1 MGWIE
6 ADGEVTMSTFNG
18 TSIAD
23 LIKGTALADVINGNG
38 GNDSLYG
45 LGGNDTINGG
55 AGNDYLSGGDGND
68 ILIGGAGVNDLY
80 GGAGNDTFTMSS
92 RLSGGF
98 SDDLVYDMH
107 DGDKVDV
114 SAWGI
119 SDFSQIQAVMGID
132 YYGAAINAYYNG
144 ENHLLSFLGVAPWQ
158 FEATDFLYST
168 ALGGTQ
174 TGTANADML
183 FGSTGADVLNG
194 NGGCDTL
201 LGGIGNDTINGGAG
215 NDSIIGGAG
224 RDVMTGGTGYDA
236 YVFQT
241 ASDSAYGVNHDV
253 ITHFQPGIDWIDLCG
268 VDANTAL
275 AGNQAFHWMGTSA
288 FTGVGQLRYASSGGV
303 TTIYGNTGGDATP
316 EFQIELTGTLTL
328 HAYDFFL

>member
-1 MGWIE
+1 M
-6 ADGEVTMSTFNG
+6 ATFNG

-45 LGGNDTINGG
+45 LGGNDVINGG

-80 GGAGNDTFTMSS
+80 GGAGYDTFTMSS

-98 SDDLVYDMH
+98 TDDLVYDMTN
-107 DGDKVDV
+107 GDKVDV

-119 SDFSQIQAVMGID
+119 SDFSQIQAVMGVD

-144 ENHLLSFLGVAPWQ
+144 ENHLLSFLDVAPWQ
-158 FEATDFLYST
+158 FEATDFIYST
-168 ALGGTQ
+168 APGGTQ
-174 TGTANADML
+174 NGTAYADML

-201 LGGIGNDTINGGAG
+201 LGGIGADTINGGAG
-215 NDSIIGGAG
+215 NDDIIGGAG

-236 YVFQT
+236 FIYQR
-241 ASDSAYGVNHDV
+241 ASDSAYGANHDV
-253 ITHFQPGIDWIDLCG
+253 ITDFVPGTDWIDLCG
-268 VDANTAL
+268 VDANTGV
-275 AGNQAFHWMGTSA
+275 AGNQAFTWMGTGA
-288 FTGVGQLRYASSGGV
+288 FTGVGQLRYAHVGGM
-303 TTIYGNTGGDATP
+303 TEIYGNTSGDATP
-316 EFQIELTGTLTL
+316 EFQIELSGTLTL
-328 HAYDFFL
+328 HGGDFIL

>member
-1 MGWIE
+1 
-6 ADGEVTMSTFNG
+6 MSIFNG

-23 LIKGTALADVINGNG
+23 LIKGTALADTINGLG
-38 GNDSLYG
+38 GDDSLYG

-68 ILIGGAGVNDLY
+68 ILIGGSGVNDLY
-80 GGAGNDTFTMSS
+80 GGAGYDTFVMSARS
-92 RLSGGF
+92 TTSGF
-98 SDDLVYDMH
+98 SDDLVYDMT

-119 SDFSQIQAVMGID
+119 SDFSQIQAVMGVD

-144 ENHLLSFLGVAPWQ
+144 QNHLLSFLDVAPWQ
-158 FEATDFLYST
+158 FESTDFIYST

-174 TGTANADML
+174 NGTAYADML

-201 LGGIGNDTINGGAG
+201 LGGIGNDIINGGAG
-215 NDSIIGGAG
+215 DDDIFGGAG
-224 RDVMTGGTGYDA
+224 KDTMTGGLGYDA
-236 YVFQT
+236 FIFQKQ
-241 ASDSAYGVNHDV
+241 ADSAYGANHDV
-253 ITHFQPGIDWIDLCG
+253 ITDFVSGPDWIDLCG
-268 VDANTAL
+268 VDANANV
-275 AGNQAFHWMGTSA
+275 AGNQAFTFVGTAA

-303 TTIYGNTGGDATP
+303 TMIYGNTAGDATP
-316 EFQIELTGTLTL
+316 EFQIELTGAHTL
-328 HAYDFFL
+328 HAYDFIL

>member
-1 MGWIE
+1 
-6 ADGEVTMSTFNG
+6 MSTFNG

-38 GNDSLYG
+38 GNDSLFG
-45 LGGNDTINGG
+45 LGGNDILSGG

-68 ILIGGAGVNDLY
+68 TLIGGAGVNDLY
-80 GGAGNDTFTMSS
+80 GGAGYDTFMMSS

-98 SDDLVYDMH
+98 TDDLVYDMT

-158 FEATDFLYST
+158 FEATDFVYSA

-174 TGTANADML
+174 NGTANSDML

-194 NGGCDTL
+194 GGGYDTL
-201 LGGIGNDTINGGAG
+201 LGGLGNDTINGGAG
-215 NDSIIGGAG
+215 GDDIFGGAG
-224 RDVMTGGTGYDA
+224 KDTMTGGTGYDA
-236 YVFQT
+236 FIFQT
-241 ASDSAYGVNHDV
+241 GADSAYGAAHDV
-253 ITHFQPGIDWIDLCG
+253 ITDFAPNIDWIDLCG
-268 VDANTAL
+268 VDANTGVG
-275 AGNQAFHWMGTSA
+275 GNQAFTWRGTSG
-288 FTGVGQLRYASSGGV
+288 FTGAGQLRYVHTGGV
-303 TTIYGNTGGDATP
+303 TMIYGNTDADSTP
-316 EFQIELTGTLTL
+316 EFQIELSGTLTL
-328 HAYDFFL
+328 HSTDFIL